1 MDKTLNFFHP
11 PRSIKN
17 RKVVIG
23 IDPGVTTG
31 LSVMIVSD
39 MKKGVES
46 VMAWGSDQI
55 SYGGSGNLKDLYD
68 GDEAFP
74 EQEISLSIG
83 KAILR
88 WAKYNEVYVVIED
101 FIIRQQNS
109 TRDFLA
115 PVRITAG
122 IMQSIFKNGA
132 KVYVAFQSPSDA
144 KGTCT
149 DERMDAWGFPIKTQ
163 KDRHSR
169 DADRHSILLLRKFM
183 ADPRVEKTLLSVPAK
198 SAKRSTTRS
207 AKSTESKPSDT
218 DKNKE

>member
-1 MDKTLNFFHP
+1 MERTLDFFHP

-39 MKKGVES
+39 LKHGVEG

-55 SYGGSGNLKDLYD
+55 SYGGSGNVRDLYQ
-68 GDEAFP
+68 GDKSFP
-74 EQEISLSIG
+74 EQEISLEIG
-83 KAILR
+83 NAILR
-88 WAKYNEVYVVIED
+88 WAKYNEVYVAIED

-115 PVRITAG
+115 PVRITSG
-122 IMQSIFKNGA
+122 IMQEIYKSGNRIN
-132 KVYVAFQSPSDA
+132 VLFQTPADA
-144 KGTCT
+144 KGTCK
-149 DERMDAWGFPIKTQ
+149 DERLDAWGFPIKTQ

-183 ADPRVEKTLLSVPAK
+183 ADPRVQKTLLSVPAK
-198 SAKRSTTRS
+198 
-207 AKSTESKPSDT
+207 
-218 DKNKE
+218 

>member
-1 MDKTLNFFHP
+1 MEKTLDFFHP
-11 PRSIKN
+11 PRNIKGRN
-17 RKVVIG
+17 VVIG

-31 LSVMIVSD
+31 LSVMVVSD
-39 MKKGVES
+39 MKKGVED

-55 SYGGSGNLKDLYD
+55 SYGGSGNVKDLYS
-68 GDEAFP
+68 GDADFP
-74 EQEISLSIG
+74 EQEISRKIAAG
-83 KAILR
+83 ILR
-88 WAKYNEVYVVIED
+88 WGKYNEVYVAIED

-122 IMQSIFKNGA
+122 IMQAIYQQGVEVKL
-132 KVYVAFQSPSDA
+132 AFQSPSDA

-149 DERMDAWGFPIKTQ
+149 DERMDLWGFPIKTQ

-183 ADPRVEKTLLSVPAK
+183 ADPRTVKTLLPVPAK
-198 SAKRSTTRS
+198 
-207 AKSTESKPSDT
+207 
-218 DKNKE
+218 

>member
-1 MDKTLNFFHP
+1 MEKTLDFFHP
-11 PRSIKN
+11 PRNIKGRN
-17 RKVVIG
+17 VVIG

-31 LSVMIVSD
+31 LSVMVVSD
-39 MKKGVES
+39 MKKGVED

-55 SYGGSGNLKDLYD
+55 SYGGSGNVKDLYS
-68 GDEAFP
+68 GDEDFP
-74 EQEISLSIG
+74 EQEISRKIAAG
-83 KAILR
+83 ILR
-88 WAKYNEVYVVIED
+88 WGKYNEVHVAIED

-122 IMQSIFKNGA
+122 IMQAIYQQGVEVKLT
-132 KVYVAFQSPSDA
+132 FQSPSDA

-149 DERMDAWGFPIKTQ
+149 DERMDLWGFPIKTQ

-183 ADPRVEKTLLSVPAK
+183 ADPRTVKTLLHVPA
-198 SAKRSTTRS
+198 RYV
-207 AKSTESKPSDT
+207 KP
-218 DKNKE
+218 